1 MRKLHIIPRH
11 SLLRLTRPFCSFGMT
26 SLSVRSYSTGI
37 YRVLGLKEEE
47 VTKVQTGGPDGDLG
61 SNEIL
66 LSKDKTIAYVVHRL
80 SFRAIQHLTLAFRVA
95 SLTAVEPSTTLL
107 DSTARSSSV
116 SPRLGR

>member
-1 MRKLHIIPRH
+1 MLELTFVFLDSPRSQPWR
-11 SLLRLTRPFCSFGMT
+11 SLVEVVHHWQDRRHPRRYPSRCVSFIFSLVDFPLADSIFYSFGMT

-66 LSKDKTIAYVVHRL
+66 LSKDKTIACVVR
-80 SFRAIQHLTLAFRVA
+80 
-95 SLTAVEPSTTLL
+95 
-107 DSTARSSSV
+107 
-116 SPRLGR
+116 